1 MSGSPLQQ
9 ILWVSLIILA
19 WLFILAI
26 GLSLGQ
32 ELGWIDIG
40 S

>member
-26 GLSLGQ
+26 GLSLVQ
-32 ELGWIDIG
+32 ELGWVDIG